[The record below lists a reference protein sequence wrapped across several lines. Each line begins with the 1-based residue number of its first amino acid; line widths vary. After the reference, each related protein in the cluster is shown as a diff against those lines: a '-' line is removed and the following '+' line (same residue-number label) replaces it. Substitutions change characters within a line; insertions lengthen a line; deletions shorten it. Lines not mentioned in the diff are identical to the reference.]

1 MVKIYLSCLL
11 FVFFSCSSYTVKD
24 ENSEQKLDSVIE
36 YISQE
41 KYSKAKIEIEY
52 LLLLDPLSSFA
63 GDAQYYL
70 SNCYFHLN
78 DYAQAIIEFSKYLSR
93 QDSKDEFV
101 KEAKYMLCKCYFQMS
116 LDFKKD
122 QTDTIIAIEK
132 LQDFIEQESMISYV
146 SEIESMILNL
156 RNKLA
161 EKDFYTANL
170 YIKLDEIESANI
182 YYLSIINNYYDT
194 DYVKDALLNMAFLCF
209 INDKNPVEFLNKHKK
224 NFLSNDDYENA
235 MTLIEYHNQGED
247 YDYYIKLLK

>member
-1 MVKIYLSCLL
+1 MVKIYISCLL
-11 FVFFSCSSYTVKD
+11 FICFSCSSYTVKD

-36 YISQE
+36 YMNQE

-78 DYAQAIIEFSKYLSR
+78 EYAQAIIEFSKYLSR

-132 LQDFIEQESMISYV
+132 LQDFIEQESMISNV

-161 EKDFYTANL
+161 KKDFYTASL

-194 DYVKDALLNMAFLCF
+194 NYVNDALLNMALLCF
-209 INDKNPVEFLNKHKK
+209 VNDNSPEEFLNKHKK

-235 MTLIEYHNQGED
+235 MALIKYHNQGED
-247 YDYYIKLLK
+247 YDYYISLLK